1 MKKKCSCI
9 YKKINLFSTYI
20 SFHINNSHSFRSIFG
35 GLITLIF
42 LFIMISFISYHFY
55 IFIFK
60 LKLEYIHSNTIVDN
74 CPFINLTDI
83 KFNLGFGLQFTLN
96 GTNAFESY
104 KKYLDYSMVINEWFG
119 GPSSIKKYEFKLKYC
134 DINDFDYDVN
144 DTFYNIKLN
153 KFYCPIIND
162 TTNYTLEGLYTDKYF
177 KFIEIIFKL
186 NEYSK
191 NHLDELKEFM
201 INNPVEMIIYLMDS
215 SIDYENRK
223 NPISKYMNEINK
235 WLDFENRKETQ
246 ISFSEVEF
254 EDDQHYY
261 LNSINKRSLANLD
274 SIVDSFRF
282 IKKHNNLGDDILGT
296 FIIKASYRKI
306 KFKRIYQKLPNFL
319 AQISGLIEFSYLISF
334 IIVKFLDKNLIDK
347 IIIKKMFKYRGNKNY
362 NFDYL
367 KILYREDQ
375 LKKDKLNQ
383 NKSLNFKDNK
393 INEEIDN
400 ENNNNNNDYIIS
412 SQRTFNNNETNKK
425 NIKYNNYFNTYKVY
439 SIKKKNSKEKNNS
452 FHNKSNIYSPK
463 NSNLKF
469 INYFNKKLLNK
480 NKNEDKNKEN
490 INLYYLILNKM
501 CKCFCNLKNKVKYN
515 IIQNKINYYL
525 DIFYFINKIQEIDL
539 IKYILFD
546 NNNQT
551 ILFEYLSKPIL
562 NFNDYENNENIKI
575 KKYKKKD
582 YENLY
587 DIYKEININ
596 NKLNSNKNKIEDK
609 LINLINKEIEY

>member
-1 MKKKCSCI
+1 M
-9 YKKINLFSTYI
+9 
-20 SFHINNSHSFRSIFG
+20 
-35 GLITLIF
+35 
-42 LFIMISFISYHFY
+42 
-55 IFIFK
+55 
-60 LKLEYIHSNTIVDN
+60 
-74 CPFINLTDI
+74 
-83 KFNLGFGLQFTLN
+83 QFTIN

-104 KKYLDYSMVINEWFG
+104 KKYFDYSMNINEWFG
-119 GPSSIKKYEFKLKYC
+119 GPSTIKNYKLNLKYC
-134 DINDFDYDVN
+134 DINDFDYHVN

-153 KFYCPIIND
+153 KFYCPIIDD
-162 TTNYTLEGLYTDKYF
+162 TTNFTLEGLYTDKYF
-177 KFIEIIFKL
+177 KFVEIIFKL

-191 NHLDELKEFM
+191 NHLNELKEFM
-201 INNPVEMIIYLMDS
+201 IKNPVEMIIYLMDS
-215 SIDYENRK
+215 SINYEDRK

-246 ISFSEVEF
+246 ISLSDVEF

-261 LNSINKRSLANLD
+261 FNSINKRNVANLD

-282 IKKHNNLGDDILGT
+282 IKRNNNLDDDILGS
-296 FIIKASYRKI
+296 FIIKASYKKI

-334 IIVKFLDKNLIDK
+334 IIVRFLDKNLIDK
-347 IIIKKMFKYRGNKNY
+347 IIIKKMFKYRGNNNY

-375 LKKDKLNQ
+375 LKKDKLKQ
-383 NKSLNFKDNK
+383 NKSLNLKENK
-393 INEEIDN
+393 IDEEIDN
-400 ENNNNNNDYIIS
+400 ENNNNNDFIIS
-412 SQRTFNNNETNKK
+412 SQRTFNNNETNNK

-439 SIKKKNSKEKNNS
+439 SIKKKTTNENNNS
-452 FHNKSNIYSPK
+452 FQNKSNIYSTK

-480 NKNEDKNKEN
+480 NNNEYQNKEN
-490 INLYYLILNKM
+490 INLFNLALNKI
-501 CKCFCNLKNKVKYN
+501 CKCFCNSKNKVKYN

-525 DIFYFINKIQEIDL
+525 DILFYINKIQEIDL

-551 ILFEYLSKPIL
+551 ILFEYLTKPII
-562 NFNDYENNENIKI
+562 NFNEYENIDNIKI

-596 NKLNSNKNKIEDK
+596 NKINNNISNIEAK
-609 LINLINKEIEY
+609 LINLFNKEIDY

>member
-35 GLITLIF
+35 GLITIVF
-42 LFIMISFISYHFY
+42 LFIVISFILYHTF

-60 LKLEYIHSNTIVDN
+60 LKIEYIHSNTIVNN

-83 KFNLGFGLQFTLN
+83 KFNLGFGLQFTIN

-104 KKYLDYSMVINEWFG
+104 KKYFDYSMNINEWFG
-119 GPSSIKKYEFKLKYC
+119 GPSTIKNYKLNLKYC
-134 DINDFDYDVN
+134 DINDFDYHVN

-153 KFYCPIIND
+153 KFYCPIIDD
-162 TTNYTLEGLYTDKYF
+162 TTNFTLEGLYTDKYF
-177 KFIEIIFKL
+177 KFVEIIFKL

-191 NHLDELKEFM
+191 NHLNELKEFM
-201 INNPVEMIIYLMDS
+201 IKNPVEMIIYLMDS
-215 SIDYENRK
+215 SINYEDRK

-246 ISFSEVEF
+246 ISLSDVEF

-261 LNSINKRSLANLD
+261 FNSINKRNVANLD

-282 IKKHNNLGDDILGT
+282 IKRNNNLDDDILGS
-296 FIIKASYRKI
+296 FIIKASYKKI

-334 IIVKFLDKNLIDK
+334 IIVRFLDKNLIDK
-347 IIIKKMFKYRGNKNY
+347 IIIKKMFKYRGNNNY

-375 LKKDKLNQ
+375 LKKDKLKQ
-383 NKSLNFKDNK
+383 NKSLNLKENK
-393 INEEIDN
+393 IDEEIDN
-400 ENNNNNNDYIIS
+400 ENNNNNDFIIS
-412 SQRTFNNNETNKK
+412 SQRTFNNNETNNK

-439 SIKKKNSKEKNNS
+439 SIKKKTTNENNNS
-452 FHNKSNIYSPK
+452 FQNKSNIYSTK

-480 NKNEDKNKEN
+480 NNNEYQNKEN
-490 INLYYLILNKM
+490 INLFNLALNKI
-501 CKCFCNLKNKVKYN
+501 CKCFCNSKNKVKYN

-525 DIFYFINKIQEIDL
+525 DILFYINKIQEIDL

-551 ILFEYLSKPIL
+551 ILFEYLTKPII
-562 NFNDYENNENIKI
+562 NFNEYENIDNIKI

-596 NKLNSNKNKIEDK
+596 NKINNNISNIEAK
-609 LINLINKEIEY
+609 LINLFNKEIDY

>member
-35 GLITLIF
+35 GLITIVF
-42 LFIMISFISYHFY
+42 LFIVISFILYHTF

-60 LKLEYIHSNTIVDN
+60 LKIEYIHSNTIVNN

-83 KFNLGFGLQFTLN
+83 KFNLGFGLQFTIN

-104 KKYLDYSMVINEWFG
+104 KKYFDYSMNINEWFG
-119 GPSSIKKYEFKLKYC
+119 GPSTIKNYKLNLKYC
-134 DINDFDYDVN
+134 DINDFDYHVN

-153 KFYCPIIND
+153 KFYCPIIDD
-162 TTNYTLEGLYTDKYF
+162 TTNFTLEGLYTDKYF
-177 KFIEIIFKL
+177 KFVEIIFKL

-191 NHLDELKEFM
+191 NHLNELKEFM
-201 INNPVEMIIYLMDS
+201 IKNPVEMIIYLMDS
-215 SIDYENRK
+215 SINYEDRK

-246 ISFSEVEF
+246 ISLSDVEF

-261 LNSINKRSLANLD
+261 FNSINKRNVANLD

-282 IKKHNNLGDDILGT
+282 IKRNNNLDDDILGS
-296 FIIKASYRKI
+296 FIIKASYKKI

-319 AQISGLIEFSYLISF
+319 AQISGLLEFSYLISF
-334 IIVKFLDKNLIDK
+334 IIVRFLDKNLIDK
-347 IIIKKMFKYRGNKNY
+347 IIIKKMFKYRGNNNY

-375 LKKDKLNQ
+375 LKKDKLKQ
-383 NKSLNFKDNK
+383 NKSLNLKENK
-393 INEEIDN
+393 IDEEIDN
-400 ENNNNNNDYIIS
+400 ENNNNNDFIIS
-412 SQRTFNNNETNKK
+412 SQRTFNNNETNNK

-439 SIKKKNSKEKNNS
+439 SIKKKTTNENNNS
-452 FHNKSNIYSPK
+452 FQNKSNIYSTK

-480 NKNEDKNKEN
+480 NNNEYQNKEN
-490 INLYYLILNKM
+490 INLFNLALNKI
-501 CKCFCNLKNKVKYN
+501 CKCFCNSKNKVKYN

-525 DIFYFINKIQEIDL
+525 DILFYINKIQEIDL

-551 ILFEYLSKPIL
+551 ILFEYLTKPII
-562 NFNDYENNENIKI
+562 NFNEYENIDNIKI

-596 NKLNSNKNKIEDK
+596 NKINNNISNIEAK
-609 LINLINKEIEY
+609 LINLFNKEIDY

>member
-35 GLITLIF
+35 GCITIVF
-42 LFIMISFISYHFY
+42 LFIVISFISYHTF

-60 LKLEYIHSNTIVDN
+60 LKIEYIHSNTIANN

-83 KFNLGFGLQFTLN
+83 KFNLGFGLQFTIN

-104 KKYLDYSMVINEWFG
+104 KKYFDYSMNINEWFG
-119 GPSSIKKYEFKLKYC
+119 GPSTIKNYKLNLKYC
-134 DINDFDYDVN
+134 DINDFDYHVN

-153 KFYCPIIND
+153 KFYCPIIDD
-162 TTNYTLEGLYTDKYF
+162 TTNFTLEGLYTDKYF
-177 KFIEIIFKL
+177 RFVEIIFKL

-191 NHLDELKEFM
+191 NHLNELKEFM
-201 INNPVEMIIYLMDS
+201 IKNPVEMIIYLMDS
-215 SIDYENRK
+215 SINYEDRK

-246 ISFSEVEF
+246 ISLSDVEF

-261 LNSINKRSLANLD
+261 FNSINKRNVANLD

-282 IKKHNNLGDDILGT
+282 IKRNNNLDDDILGS
-296 FIIKASYRKI
+296 FIIKASYKKI

-334 IIVKFLDKNLIDK
+334 IIVRFLDKNLIDK
-347 IIIKKMFKYRGNKNY
+347 IIIKKMFKFRGNNNY

-375 LKKDKLNQ
+375 LKKDKLKQ
-383 NKSLNFKDNK
+383 NKSLNLKENK
-393 INEEIDN
+393 IDEEIDN
-400 ENNNNNNDYIIS
+400 ENNNNNDFIIS
-412 SQRTFNNNETNKK
+412 SQRTFNNNETNNK

-439 SIKKKNSKEKNNS
+439 SIKKKTTNENNNS
-452 FHNKSNIYSPK
+452 FQNKSNIYSTK

-480 NKNEDKNKEN
+480 NNNEYQNKEN
-490 INLYYLILNKM
+490 INLFNLALNKI
-501 CKCFCNLKNKVKYN
+501 CKCFCNSKNKVKYN

-525 DIFYFINKIQEIDL
+525 DILFYINKIQEIDL

-551 ILFEYLSKPIL
+551 ILFEYLTKPII
-562 NFNDYENNENIKI
+562 NFNEYENIDNIKI

-596 NKLNSNKNKIEDK
+596 NKINNNISNIEAK
-609 LINLINKEIEY
+609 LINLFNKEIDY

>member
-35 GLITLIF
+35 GLITIVF
-42 LFIMISFISYHFY
+42 LFIVISFISYHTF

-60 LKLEYIHSNTIVDN
+60 LKIEYIHSNTIANN

-83 KFNLGFGLQFTLN
+83 KFNLGFGLQFTIN

-104 KKYLDYSMVINEWFG
+104 KKYFDYSMNINEWFG
-119 GPSSIKKYEFKLKYC
+119 GPSTIKNYKLNLKYC
-134 DINDFDYDVN
+134 DINDFDYHVN

-153 KFYCPIIND
+153 KFYCPIIDD
-162 TTNYTLEGLYTDKYF
+162 TTNFTLEGLYTDKYF
-177 KFIEIIFKL
+177 KFVEIIFKL

-191 NHLDELKEFM
+191 NHLNELKEFM
-201 INNPVEMIIYLMDS
+201 IKNPVEMIIYLMDS
-215 SIDYENRK
+215 SINYEDRK

-246 ISFSEVEF
+246 ISLSDVEF

-261 LNSINKRSLANLD
+261 FNSINKRNVANLD

-282 IKKHNNLGDDILGT
+282 IKRNNNLDDDILGS
-296 FIIKASYRKI
+296 FIIKASYKKI

-334 IIVKFLDKNLIDK
+334 IIVRFLDKNLIDK
-347 IIIKKMFKYRGNKNY
+347 IIIKKMFKYRGNNNY

-375 LKKDKLNQ
+375 IKKDKLKQ
-383 NKSLNFKDNK
+383 NKSLNLKENK
-393 INEEIDN
+393 IDEEIDN
-400 ENNNNNNDYIIS
+400 ENNNNNDFIIS
-412 SQRTFNNNETNKK
+412 SQRTFNNNETNNK

-439 SIKKKNSKEKNNS
+439 SIKKKTTNENNNS
-452 FHNKSNIYSPK
+452 FQNKSNIYSTK

-480 NKNEDKNKEN
+480 NNNEYQNKEN
-490 INLYYLILNKM
+490 INLFNLALNKI
-501 CKCFCNLKNKVKYN
+501 CKCFCNSKNKVKYN

-525 DIFYFINKIQEIDL
+525 DILFYINKIQEIDL

-551 ILFEYLSKPIL
+551 ILFEYLTKPII
-562 NFNDYENNENIKI
+562 NFNEYENIDNIKI

-596 NKLNSNKNKIEDK
+596 NKINNNISNIEAK
-609 LINLINKEIEY
+609 LINLFNKEIDY

>member
-35 GLITLIF
+35 GLITIVF
-42 LFIMISFISYHFY
+42 LFIVISFISYHTF

-60 LKLEYIHSNTIVDN
+60 LKIEYIHSNTIVNN

-83 KFNLGFGLQFTLN
+83 KFNLGFGLQFTIN

-104 KKYLDYSMVINEWFG
+104 KKYFDYSMNINEWFG
-119 GPSSIKKYEFKLKYC
+119 GPSTIKNYKLNLKYC
-134 DINDFDYDVN
+134 DINDFDYHVN

-153 KFYCPIIND
+153 KFYCPIIDD
-162 TTNYTLEGLYTDKYF
+162 TTNFTLEGLYTDKYF
-177 KFIEIIFKL
+177 RFVEIIFKL

-191 NHLDELKEFM
+191 NHLNELKEFM
-201 INNPVEMIIYLMDS
+201 IKNPVEMIIYLMDS
-215 SIDYENRK
+215 SINYEDRK

-246 ISFSEVEF
+246 ISLSDVEF

-261 LNSINKRSLANLD
+261 FNSINKRNVANLD

-282 IKKHNNLGDDILGT
+282 IKRNNNLDDDILGS
-296 FIIKASYRKI
+296 FIIKASYKKI

-334 IIVKFLDKNLIDK
+334 IIVRFLDKNLIDK
-347 IIIKKMFKYRGNKNY
+347 IIIKKMFKFRGNNNY

-375 LKKDKLNQ
+375 LKKDKLKQ
-383 NKSLNFKDNK
+383 NKSLNLKENK
-393 INEEIDN
+393 IDEEIDN
-400 ENNNNNNDYIIS
+400 ENNNNNDFIIS
-412 SQRTFNNNETNKK
+412 SQRTFNNNETNNK

-439 SIKKKNSKEKNNS
+439 SIKKKTTNENNNS
-452 FHNKSNIYSPK
+452 FQNKSNIYSTK

-480 NKNEDKNKEN
+480 NNNEYQNKEN
-490 INLYYLILNKM
+490 INLFNLALNKI
-501 CKCFCNLKNKVKYN
+501 CKCFCNSKNKVKYN

-525 DIFYFINKIQEIDL
+525 DILFYINKIQEIDL

-551 ILFEYLSKPIL
+551 ILFEYLTKPII
-562 NFNDYENNENIKI
+562 NFNEYENIDNIKI

-596 NKLNSNKNKIEDK
+596 NKINNNISNIEAK
-609 LINLINKEIEY
+609 LINLFNKEIDY